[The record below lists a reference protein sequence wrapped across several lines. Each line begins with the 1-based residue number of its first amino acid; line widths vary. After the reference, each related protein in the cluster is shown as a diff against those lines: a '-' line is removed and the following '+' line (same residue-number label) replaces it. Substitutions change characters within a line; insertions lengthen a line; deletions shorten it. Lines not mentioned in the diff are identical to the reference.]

1 VTSAAKSTLVPADVR
16 LANLVRI
23 VQELRASQALSRSEV
38 ARQVGMSLPTA
49 HRLVADLA
57 DLGLVEEETPAAD
70 SSRLG
75 RPPVVYRFRGDAGLL
90 AGVDAG
96 NETTRL
102 AVAALSGEIL
112 ASKSLPSAKLGRKLP
127 AMLAS
132 LLKEMVASTRLPLDR
147 LAGVGVGI
155 AACVDGDGV
164 LRDPPTHQAWDGL
177 RLRGAL
183 AAELGC
189 DVAVAQDDHLSPIAE
204 SSPRGTFPGATSLLV
219 LEIGRGIGVGMTLD
233 GAPISG
239 ARGGFGRI
247 AGWPVT
253 DPLSGQARTL
263 GQCLVTSGL
272 VEQYLARGGTGDV
285 RDGAT
290 LAEAARAG
298 DRQAQSV
305 LGWAAIEIADVITRL
320 QHLCDPEAIV
330 IGGGLARAHD
340 LLDPVLA
347 RWLPPGMQAA
357 RSVLGEQAVVA
368 GALIVAG
375 TFVDRWISNHL
386 TRPDGIA
393 AH

>member
-1 VTSAAKSTLVPADVR
+1 MSTPAKSTLVPADVR
-16 LANLVRI
+16 VANLVRI
-23 VQELRASQALSRSEV
+23 VRELRSTEALSRSQV

-57 DLGLVEEETPAAD
+57 DLGLVEEQSSPAG
-70 SSRLG
+70 SPRLG
-75 RPPVVYRFRGDAGLL
+75 RPPVVYRFRGSAGLL
-90 AGVDAG
+90 AGVNAG

-102 AVAALSGEIL
+102 SVAALSGQLL
-112 ASKSLPSAKLGRKLP
+112 ATRSLPSSKLGSGL
-127 AMLAS
+127 AETLAS
-132 LLKEMVASTRLPLDR
+132 LLKEMVASTQLPLDR

-155 AACVDGDGV
+155 AARVDAGGV
-164 LRDPPTHQAWDGL
+164 LRDPPAHQAWNGL
-177 RLRGAL
+177 PLRDSL
-183 AAELGC
+183 SAELGC
-189 DVAVAQDDHLSPIAE
+189 EVAVAQDDHLSPIAE
-204 SSPRGTFPGATSLLV
+204 SSSRGTFPGVSSLLV

-233 GAPISG
+233 GTPISG

-247 AGWPVT
+247 AAWPVT

-263 GQCLVTSGL
+263 GECLVTSGL
-272 VEQYLARGGTGDV
+272 VDQYRTRGGNGDVEDGAALAAAARG
-285 RDGAT
+285 
-290 LAEAARAG
+290 G
-298 DRQAQSV
+298 DRQAQLV

-347 RWLPPGMQAA
+347 RWLPKEMRAA

-375 TFVDRWISNHL
+375 SFVDTWISTHL
-386 TRPDGIA
+386 ARPDGTA
-393 AH
+393 AQ

>member
-1 VTSAAKSTLVPADVR
+1 MNASARSTLVPADVR
-16 LANLVRI
+16 LANLARI
-23 VQELRASQALSRSEV
+23 IQELRSTDALSRSDL

-57 DLGLVEEETPAAD
+57 DLGLVQKESTAAGA
-70 SSRLG
+70 RLG
-75 RPPVVYRFRGDAGLL
+75 RPPIVYRFREDAALL

-102 AVAALSGEIL
+102 AVTALSGRVL
-112 ASKSLPSAKLGRKLP
+112 ASRSLPSSKLGRRLP
-127 AMLAS
+127 ATLAS
-132 LLKEMVASTRLPLDR
+132 IIKEMIGSADLPLSR

-155 AACVDGDGV
+155 AACVDAGGV
-164 LRDPPTHQAWDGL
+164 LRDPPAHRAWDGL
-177 RLRGAL
+177 RLRESLSAQ
-183 AAELGC
+183 LGC
-189 DVAVAQDDHLSPIAE
+189 EVAVAQDDHLSPIAE
-204 SSPRGTFPGATSLLV
+204 SSDRGTFPGASSLLV

-233 GAPISG
+233 GTPISG

-247 AGWPVT
+247 AAWPVT
-253 DPLSGQARTL
+253 DPVSGQAQTL
-263 GQCLVTSGL
+263 GECLVTGGL
-272 VEQYLARGGTGDV
+272 VDQYLARGGTGNV
-285 RDGAT
+285 HDGAT
-290 LAEAARAG
+290 LAAVARDG

-320 QHLCDPEAIV
+320 HHLCDPEAIV

-347 RWLPPGMQAA
+347 RWLPRGVRAA

-375 TFVDRWISNHL
+375 SFVESWLSTHL
-386 TRPDGIA
+386 ARA
-393 AH
+393 